1 MVAESRSEEMAA
13 AEPLEDGNVLQS
25 FWGLASTDDKE
36 RISSARDLLAA
47 LSSKQ
52 VSIPGNDV
60 LDELL
65 DCIWAL
71 SRHRKR
77 LAREQWHPT
86 SGTLSSG

>member
-1 MVAESRSEEMAA
+1 MAA

-36 RISSARDLLAA
+36 RIDSARDLLTA
-47 LSSKQ
+47 LFNKQ

-65 DCIWAL
+65 DCI
-71 SRHRKR
+71 
-77 LAREQWHPT
+77 
-86 SGTLSSG
+86 